1 MFINVSCDFIQF
13 FLFRYLFIMAKTAD
27 DSTDKLFFVLSVT
40 QCFYIPYVQQ
50 HHTIGAWLEEH
61 CALCPTTEKCG
72 KYMKATD
79 ITSLFSLS
87 VLRKAVNKSY

>member
-61 CALCPTTEKCG
+61 CPLCPVTFSSHNTISAHSG
-72 KYMKATD
+72 K
-79 ITSLFSLS
+79 
-87 VLRKAVNKSY
+87 